1 MISRLLF
8 PVFVFLVI
16 GIAGV
21 FCTDSFSDEPQIGIL
36 EPLPEKSDTFDVTFR
51 DTNFWIE
58 GDSIFCVTGIVDNK
72 RMNWQKI
79 WLRVDM
85 KDAAGAPVSIKG
97 RDALILRAF
106 SEAVPPFGASSFFYT
121 IPLKRLSA
129 RPANCTFSG
138 AASQN
143 VAEGPILVG
152 GMQSNVKAFSGPD
165 TFANTDDRRESAWL
179 ITTDITN
186 PLPLIANHPRL
197 NVLVYGRD
205 QKLWFSQVLNPED
218 TLTKMVVM
226 QPPAP
231 IAGGTSASAFFQVNY
246 GGLPNIL
253 NQTRIGRI
261 DVMLFDARS
270 SSSPQPGAA
279 PDSLNGGGQK

>member
-8 PVFVFLVI
+8 PVVAFLVI

-21 FCTDSFSDEPQIGIL
+21 FCTETFSDEPKIGMF
-36 EPLPEKSDTFDVTFR
+36 ESMPEKSDTFEVVFR

-85 KDAAGAPVSIKG
+85 TDAAGSPVSIKG
-97 RDALILRAF
+97 KDALILRAF
-106 SEAVPPFGASSFFYT
+106 SEAIPPFGASSFFYT

-129 RPANCTFSG
+129 RPSNCTFSG
-138 AASQN
+138 AAAQN

-165 TFANTDDRRESAWL
+165 TFANTDDRLESAWL

-186 PLPLIANHPRL
+186 PLPLISNHPRL

-231 IAGGTSASAFFQVNY
+231 ITGGTSASAFFQVNY
-246 GGLPNIL
+246 GGLPNVL

-270 SSSPQPGAA
+270 GSPQSGAVR
-279 PDSLNGGGQK
+279 DSLKNGGQK

>member
-8 PVFVFLVI
+8 PVLTFLVI

-21 FCTDSFSDEPQIGIL
+21 FCTETFPDEPKIGMF
-36 EPLPEKSDTFDVTFR
+36 EPIPEKSDTFEVVFR

-72 RMNWQKI
+72 RMEWQKI

-85 KDAAGAPVSIKG
+85 TDAAGAPISIKG
-97 RDALILRAF
+97 KDALILRAF
-106 SEAVPPFGASSFFYT
+106 SDAIPPFGASSFFYT

-129 RPANCTFSG
+129 RPANCKFSCV
-138 AASQN
+138 AAKN
-143 VAEGPILVG
+143 EAEGPILIG

-165 TFANTDDRRESAWL
+165 TFSNIDDRRESAWL
-179 ITTDITN
+179 ITTDISN
-186 PLPLIANHPRL
+186 PLPLVSYHPRL

-231 IAGGTSASAFFQVNY
+231 IGGTASASAFFQVNY

-261 DVMLFDARS
+261 DVLLFEARNDPAQS
-270 SSSPQPGAA
+270 GAA
-279 PDSLNGGGQK
+279 QDSLNDSGQK

>member
-8 PVFVFLVI
+8 PVVAFLVI

-21 FCTDSFSDEPQIGIL
+21 FCTETFSDEPKIGMF
-36 EPLPEKSDTFDVTFR
+36 ESMPEKSDTFEVVFR

-85 KDAAGAPVSIKG
+85 TDAAGAPVSIKG
-97 RDALILRAF
+97 KDALILRAF
-106 SEAVPPFGASSFFYT
+106 SEAIPPFGASSFFYT

-138 AASQN
+138 TAAQN

-165 TFANTDDRRESAWL
+165 TFSNTDDRLESAWL
-179 ITTDITN
+179 ITADVTN
-186 PLPLIANHPRL
+186 PLPVISNHPRL

-226 QPPAP
+226 QPPGP
-231 IAGGTSASAFFQVNY
+231 IAGGKSASAFFQVNY
-246 GGLPNIL
+246 GGLPNVL

-261 DVMLFDARS
+261 DVMLFDSRS
-270 SSSPQPGAA
+270 GSPQSGAVQ
-279 PDSLNGGGQK
+279 DSLKDGGQK